1 MSSHCLLKGLNDSQ
15 SRLLCLIE
23 AHTKIG
29 DNGQVKDRWI
39 RKQALSVL
47 IYEGIV
53 ANVFEYDYA
62 PVSTLMGSKRLWI
75 NQSHDGQSDVES
87 LREQELI
94 DALIMPSKTHKP
106 EVLYRISV
114 KGSEFLDLIPQK
126 DKDLIADFAHKPGT
140 WELIKVVWR
149 DNSFWLQSASGNAR
163 KSTITEIE
171 DVSYVSSAYIPQCLR
186 YGGRPTMSNAHRAYA
201 SGFGAAHTIRDQDL
215 NEVIT
220 LNSVSIIVS
229 EYIPFGSN
237 LVVELNNCVGS
248 TERVRGG
255 YIAPFLDSDTDKTSL
270 EVSSEL
276 TSVEILDYS
285 LTNHINIEAEIR
297 LPEQRGIVQV
307 ETFGISLNAEGTCF
321 YGMQVE
327 AVMDRIKDNIS
338 LDLLARVLV
347 DVQQDSCTIV
357 DSLLSQRQRD
367 LLDIVYAGDASNRN
381 KINLIVANSM
391 KPVLNAEEYLDKGVY
406 ENELKQVV
414 GDVKAVY
421 SITENDILVF
431 GSSGL
436 LLCGPH
442 ARSYEPL
449 LCAYLQFITLDLF
462 LQNMYTR
469 LWIVNEDNNYIG
481 KTIRSIG
488 IDPKALNQIRSRV
501 STLAHDIIQIDEV
514 ITYISE
520 ALHIMEV
527 PPEPQ
532 EKVGRSLYNRL
543 EISGMRS
550 QLTRRTADLKKN
562 IEAYHLRLDDIRE
575 RVKAEAEGGVIQ
587 LNENL
592 EQNLQSMHAL
602 QVKSA
607 DVVHSLQILQF
618 IFAGM
623 IAFDILDRI
632 TGDWTVMDTVWM
644 QQFVQKVFK
653 ESVMI
658 WFLTSMF
665 IWILVAFIVTK
676 TYSMMNW
683 RSRGLITIKV
693 RLNRRVSRDKLL
705 IFVGRKKRSVE
716 ERIWEGERTL
726 VKLTYD
732 EPEPKTWGGTSP
744 SVIIHYDEQ
753 NNFILDIVIQYKWRL
768 AKTASSLTADQIKTR
783 VIQELEYLFVIDD
796 RK

>member
-1 MSSHCLLKGLNDSQ
+1 LNENQ

-29 DNGQVKDRWI
+29 NSSQVKDRWI
-39 RKQALSVL
+39 RKQALFVL
-47 IYEGIV
+47 IYEGIIV
-53 ANVFEYDYA
+53 NVLEYDYA
-62 PVSTLMGSKRLWI
+62 PVSTLMGARRIWI

-94 DALIMPSKTHKP
+94 DALIVPSKTHKP

-114 KGSEFLDLIPQK
+114 KGSEFLDLIPQRH
-126 DKDLIADFAHKPGT
+126 KDLIADFAHKPGT
-140 WELIKVVWR
+140 WELIKVVWK
-149 DNSFWLQSASGNAR
+149 DDAFWLQSASGNAR
-163 KSTITEIE
+163 KSTITDIE

-201 SGFGAAHTIRDQDL
+201 SSFGAAHTIRDQDL
-215 NEVIT
+215 NEVIA

-255 YIAPFLDSDTDKTSL
+255 FIAPFVDSETDKTSL
-270 EVSSEL
+270 EISSEL

-285 LTNHINIEAEIR
+285 LTNHINIEAEIK
-297 LPEQRGIVQV
+297 LPESRGIVQV

-321 YGMQVE
+321 YGMQLE

-367 LLDIVYAGDASNRN
+367 LLDIVYAGDAANRN
-381 KINLIVANSM
+381 KINLIIANNM
-391 KPVLNAEEYLDKGVY
+391 KPVLNAEEYLDKGHY

-414 GDVKAVY
+414 GDVKAVF

-431 GSSGL
+431 GASGL

-449 LCAYLQFITLDLF
+449 LCAYLQFITLDIF
-462 LQNMYTR
+462 LQNIFTR
-469 LWIVNEDNNYIG
+469 LWMIHEDTNAFSKSIL
-481 KTIRSIG
+481 KICVDPQALPQVRS
-488 IDPKALNQIRSRV
+488 KV

-514 ITYISE
+514 VSYVSE
-520 ALHIMEV
+520 ALTIMEI
-527 PPEPQ
+527 PPEPT
-532 EKVGRSLYNRL
+532 ENVGRSLYNRL

-550 QLTRRTADLKKN
+550 QLTRRTTDLQKN
-562 IEAYHLRLDDIRE
+562 IEGYRLRLDDVRE
-575 RVKAEAEGGVIQ
+575 RVKAAAEGSMLQ
-587 LNENL
+587 YNESL
-592 EQNLQSMHAL
+592 EQNLRNMYSL
-602 QVKSA
+602 QMKGT
-607 DVVHSLQILQF
+607 DVVHSLQILQI

-623 IAFDILDRI
+623 IAFEFLDRI
-632 TGDWTVMDTVWM
+632 TGDWSVMDTVWM
-644 QQFVQKVFK
+644 QKFVQRFFR
-653 ESVMI
+653 ESVML
-658 WFLTSMF
+658 WFITS
-665 IWILVAFIVTK
+665 IVTWILAVFIVTK
-676 TYSMMNW
+676 AYNW
-683 RSRGLITIKV
+683 MKWRARGLITMKV
-693 RLNRRVSRDKLL
+693 HLNRRVNPQKLKL
-705 IFVGRKKRSVE
+705 FVGRKRRSLE
-716 ERIWEGERTL
+716 EHIWEGERTL

-732 EPEPKTWGGTSP
+732 ESEPKSWGGISP
-744 SVIIHYDEQ
+744 TVIIHYDER
-753 NNFILDIVIQYKWRL
+753 NNFILEVVIQYKWRL
-768 AKTASSLTADQIKTR
+768 AKTASSLTAEQIKTR
-783 VIQELEYLFVIDD
+783 IIQELEHLCVID
-796 RK
+796 